1 MPKCRAECRCS
12 HTPKAPAR
20 KWGCCGGTKCGL
32 EWEFTEQ
39 FNHWTHGIRCYAV
52 IWFAE
57 EPLGVKLNKMP
68 AYNQRYPK

>member
-1 MPKCRAECRCS
+1 MGLWRRDI
-12 HTPKAPAR
+12 R
-20 KWGCCGGTKCGL
+20 CGL